1 MTLTFESTHEYTF
14 DKPSMFFCDT
24 HDTLRIC
31 NNYED
36 SVMIAGVSRET
47 IDEFINGYNKYVLEK
62 TLDKEVVNA
71 ED

>member
-1 MTLTFESTHEYTF
+1 MTLTFESTHEYVF
-14 DKPSMFFCDT
+14 DKPSMFYCDA

-47 IDEFINGYNKYVLEK
+47 IDEFINGYN
-62 TLDKEVVNA
+62 
-71 ED
+71 